1 MNSQASITARMS
13 SFGRVFHPENE
24 VHLVFVDP
32 LAKALMTA
40 EESEAVQG

>member
-1 MNSQASITARMS
+1 MNSQTSITARMS
-13 SFGRVFHPENE
+13 FFGRVFYTENDVHP
-24 VHLVFVDP
+24 VFVGP